1 MGLIYPLFACLTYLI
16 VATIDAI
23 ILLLILNYV
32 TLRWQTPW
40 TQDIARCIQPLLRR
54 ISSTFQGLV
63 LRVSKKRL
71 TETESMNLLAI
82 CLFLLRILIPAIVF
96 G

>member
-1 MGLIYPLFACLTYLI
+1 MGLIYPLFVSLI
-16 VATIDAI
+16 HLLMVTFDFI
-23 ILLLILNYV
+23 ILLMILNYV

-54 ISSTFQGLV
+54 ISSTFQALV

-71 TETESMNLLAI
+71 TEMESLNLLAI